1 MTDIRWGMI
10 GVGAVAEHKSG
21 PAFAHAVGGR
31 LVAVA
36 ARRPE
41 AAVDFAD
48 RHGIGL
54 AYATPR
60 ALIESAEVDAVYIA
74 TPPSSHA
81 SLGNLVARAGKPC
94 CIEKPM
100 SVRLHEA
107 ESLVRAF
114 EQAGQPLFVAYYR
127 RSLPRF
133 AHVRDLLREGRL
145 GPPTSVEWRL
155 ARPASATTDDA
166 WRLDPREAPG
176 GLFEDL
182 ACHGLDLFDDLLG
195 AITRVEEAH
204 CSSRPAGKVPD
215 RVEARWRHGSGVV
228 GRGTWD
234 FAARERRDFVRI
246 ACAQGSIAFSVFDDQ
261 PIEVAGGGTCES
273 VFIAN
278 PIPIQLPHVANLNL
292 ALREGVPHPSTGKT
306 ALRTAIVSEAILHGP
321 RAGLR
326 HPPAGGG

>member
-10 GVGAVAEHKSG
+10 GVGAVAERKSG
-21 PAFAHAVGGR
+21 PAFANAVGGR

-41 AAVDFAD
+41 AAADYAD
-48 RHGIGL
+48 RHGIGRV
-54 AYATPR
+54 YATPA

-81 SLGNLVARAGKPC
+81 ALGELVARAGKPC

-107 ESLVRAF
+107 EALVLAF
-114 EQAGQPLFVAYYR
+114 ERAGLPLFVSYYR

-133 AHVRDLLREGRL
+133 AYVRDLLREGRL
-145 GPPTSVEWRL
+145 GSPTSIEWRL
-155 ARPASATTDDA
+155 ARPASAGTGNA

-195 AITRVEEAH
+195 AITAVEDAH
-204 CSSRPAGKVPD
+204 CSTHAPGAVPD
-215 RVEARWRHGSGVV
+215 RVEARWRHGAGIAGSG
-228 GRGTWD
+228 RWAFD
-234 FAARERRDFVRI
+234 AKERVDRVRI
-246 ACAQGSIAFSVFDDQ
+246 ACAHGSIAFSVFDEQ
-261 PIEVAGGGTCES
+261 PIEVASDGTCES

-278 PIPIQLPHVANLNL
+278 PVPIQLPHVANLNL
-292 ALREGVPHPSTGKT
+292 ALRAGIAHPSTGRT

-321 RAGLR
+321 QAGLR
-326 HPPAGGG
+326 HHHGGDA